1 MLFNEKVIRKIMS
14 NSTYLNKKY
23 STTKLLTKEKPE
35 ILKNRIDKFQSP
47 LFLPEVRGIKSEGGL
62 RTKGYFKNSYEGKPL
77 ITVVTAVFNGENFI
91 EETIKSVLC
100 QTYDNIEYIIID
112 GGSTDKTINI
122 IKKYENKID
131 YWVSENDQGIYHT
144 WNKGV
149 THACGDWLSFLG
161 SDDEYLPYA
170 IVDYIDL
177 INNSEKINFIS
188 SRVELIES
196 QNILRVI
203 GKQWQWND
211 FKKYMNIAHV
221 GSLHAKSL
229 YHQKGLYDLKFKIAG
244 DYEFL
249 LRFGPSIKAAFLDK
263 VTVKM
268 RVEGVSNSSATVF
281 IESAKAKLLHTG
293 RSKILIYFEA
303 FCAFIKW
310 KIRK

>member
-1 MLFNEKVIRKIMS
+1 MS
-14 NSTYLNKKY
+14 NSLYSDKKY
-23 STTKLLTKEKPE
+23 STTTRLTKKKPE
-35 ILKNRIDKFQSP
+35 TLKICEDKFESV
-47 LFLPEVRGIKSEGGL
+47 LFSKEVSALKGEGGL
-62 RTKGYFKNSYEGKPL
+62 RTKGYYKNSYEGKPL
-77 ITVVTAVFNGENFI
+77 ITVITAVFNGEKFL
-91 EETIKSVLC
+91 EKTIKSVLC
-100 QTYDNIEYIIID
+100 QTYDNIEYIVID
-112 GGSTDKTINI
+112 GGSTDKTIDI

-131 YWVSENDQGIYHT
+131 YWVSEKDQGIYHA

-177 INNSEKINFIS
+177 INNSEKINYIS

-196 QNILRVI
+196 QNILRVV
-203 GKQWQWND
+203 GKKWQWD
-211 FKKYMNIAHV
+211 KFKKYMNIAHV

-249 LRFGPSIKAAFLDK
+249 LRFGPSMKTAFLDK

-281 IESAKAKLLHTG
+281 IESAKAKILHTG
-293 RSKILIYFEA
+293 RAKILIFLEA
-303 FCAFIKW
+303 VCAFIKW